1 MADKKSSRLRRAKRA
16 RAKIRELAVHRLTVF
31 RTPKHMYAQVI
42 APNGSQV
49 IASASTLDSQVKES
63 LLSNDIKH
71 AGNVS
76 AATIVGKMLAERA
89 KSAGITKVA
98 FDRSGFRY
106 HGRIKA
112 LADAAR
118 EGGLEF

>member
-1 MADKKSSRLRRAKRA
+1 MSGKKESRQRRARRA
-16 RAKIRELAVHRLTVF
+16 RAKISELRVDRLCIHRSP
-31 RTPKHMYAQVI
+31 RHIYAQIISPDNLVL
-42 APNGSQV
+42 AT
-49 IASASTLDSQVKES
+49 ASS
-63 LLSNDIKH
+63 LGEKKT
-71 AGNVS
+71 GNVES
-76 AATIVGKMLAERA
+76 AAKIGKLIAEKA
-89 KSAGITKVA
+89 KSAGISKVA